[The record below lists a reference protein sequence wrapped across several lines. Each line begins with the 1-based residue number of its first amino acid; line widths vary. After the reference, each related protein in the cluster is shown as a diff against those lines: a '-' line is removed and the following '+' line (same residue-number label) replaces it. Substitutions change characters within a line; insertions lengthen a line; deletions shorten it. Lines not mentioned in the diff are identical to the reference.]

1 MNDYPLVSVLM
12 AVYNCEETVEEAV
25 KCIQNQTYT
34 NWEMIIVDDCSTDN
48 TLKVVKQLSIE
59 DSRIKVF
66 RNTVNKTLAPSLNI
80 CASQASGKFF
90 ARMDGDD
97 VCDPT
102 RFEKEMNVLLN
113 HPEYAVVSCSLK
125 FFDEYGEYGKVLYNE
140 YPQKEDFAKT
150 SPICHAG
157 CIIRR
162 EVFEQLGGYDESPDV
177 ERIEDYDLWIRLYD
191 AGYRAYNLQEYL
203 YSMRDDRNARK
214 RKKFKFRVTEYRLR
228 KKACKLFG
236 LPLKYKIHQFTPL
249 ILGVMPSFVYTY
261 LHKKRQSSN

>member
-1 MNDYPLVSVLM
+1 MINQPLISVLM
-12 AVYNCEETVEEAV
+12 AVFNCENTVAQAV

-48 TLKVVKQLSIE
+48 TLKVVKQLSNE

-66 RNTVNKTLAPSLNI
+66 RNTSNKTLAPSLNI
-80 CASQASGKFF
+80 CASHASGSFF

-102 RFEKEMNVLLN
+102 RLKKEINVLLN

-125 FFDEYGEYGKVLYNE
+125 FFDENGEYGRVLYKE
-140 YPQKEDFAKT
+140 YPQKEDFAK
-150 SPICHAG
+150 SCPICHAG

-162 EVFEQLGGYDESPDV
+162 EVFEELGGYNESPDV

-191 AGYRAYNLQEYL
+191 TGYLAYNLQEYL

-214 RKKFKFRVTEYRLR
+214 RKKFRFRVTEYRLR
-228 KKACKLFG
+228 KKACKLFN

-249 ILGVMPSFVYTY
+249 ILGVMPSFLYTY
-261 LHKKRQSSN
+261 LHKKRQSSY